1 MSLSPSDALSGL
13 ERSKSDCVS
22 DETEEVIHAIQGK
35 PPSILKKK
43 GSFDNRSHIQPI
55 LKRNS
60 LGPEIAMST
69 VGQTP
74 QVHPILKKST
84 SEDRPC
90 WQEERPAPK
99 PILKKR
105 DSGDELKISGI
116 KPILKRPQQDTSTR
130 VLNEPRSIIKP
141 LSRTTSEETKSPSV
155 TVTQEDIE
163 EGLKQTQIVSASQ
176 TPSNPLLPR
185 RRSHPS

>member
-1 MSLSPSDALSGL
+1 MSLSSPSDAFSGL
-13 ERSKSDCVS
+13 EHSKSDCS
-22 DETEEVIHAIQGK
+22 DATDEVIHAIQGK

-43 GSFDNRSHIQPI
+43 GSFDSRSHIQPI

-60 LGPEIAMST
+60 LGPEIAMSN

-84 SEDRPC
+84 SEDRAC
-90 WQEERPAPK
+90 WQEERPTPK

-116 KPILKRPQQDTSTR
+116 KPILKRPQDTSTK
-130 VLNEPRSIIKP
+130 VLSEPRSIIKP

-163 EGLKQTQIVSASQ
+163 EGLKHTQIASASQ
-176 TPSNPLLPR
+176 APSNSLLPR

>member
-1 MSLSPSDALSGL
+1 MSTSLSDALSSL
-13 ERSKSDCVS
+13 EQSKSDCS
-22 DETEEVIHAIQGK
+22 DEAEEAVVSTRSK

-43 GSFDNRSHIQPI
+43 GSFDSRTQIQPI

-60 LGPEIAMST
+60 LGPEIAMSS

-74 QVHPILKKST
+74 QVHPILKKSS

-90 WQEERPAPK
+90 WQEERPTPK

-116 KPILKRPQQDTSTR
+116 KPILKRKDTPTQVIS
-130 VLNEPRSIIKP
+130 EPRSIIKP
-141 LSRTTSEETKSPSV
+141 LSKTASEEARSPSK
-155 TVTQEDIE
+155 TVTQEEIE
-163 EGLKQTQIVSASQ
+163 EGLKQTLTVSPSQ
-176 TPSNPLLPR
+176 PSNPLLPR

>member
-1 MSLSPSDALSGL
+1 MSTSPSDALSSL
-13 ERSKSDCVS
+13 EQSKSDCS
-22 DETEEVIHAIQGK
+22 DEAEEVILSTRAK

-43 GSFDNRSHIQPI
+43 GSFDSRTHIQPI

-60 LGPEIAMST
+60 LGPEIAMSS

-74 QVHPILKKST
+74 QVHPILKKSS

-90 WQEERPAPK
+90 WQEDRPTPK

-116 KPILKRPQQDTSTR
+116 KPILKRKDATIK
-130 VLNEPRSIIKP
+130 VNNEPRSIIKP
-141 LSRTTSEETKSPSV
+141 LSRTPSEETKSPSR
-155 TVTQEDIE
+155 TITQEDIE
-163 EGLKQTQIVSASQ
+163 EGLKQTLTVSPSQ
-176 TPSNPLLPR
+176 PSNPLLPR